1 LRRKRKKKCRYNI
14 RNKGHFDCTAEAV
27 GERRKK
33 KNQERDDN
41 FPKEKER
48 KKKEKSSVD
57 GNDGDEI
64 R

>member
-1 LRRKRKKKCRYNI
+1 LHRRGCR
-14 RNKGHFDCTAEAV
+14 RETE
-27 GERRKK
+27 